1 MTRQADFF
9 RTKPS
14 RYEGAAAR
22 AHQDLRTQR
31 AGAVTDEVEVWLD
44 ADFLERTRVGTLSHD
59 RGTLRFV
66 YETAWLQNPQA
77 FALDPDLSL
86 GEGTYFPNAEA
97 GNFRVFADSAPDR
110 WGQTLMKRREA
121 LAAKDEGRRPTTLY
135 AWDFLLGVEDVS
147 RQGALR
153 YRRPGKEAFLAHD
166 TLTVPPVA
174 NLKELEVVA
183 REISAK
189 RIEDLTALRQW
200 LKVLVAPGASLGGA
214 RPKASFTETNGSL
227 WIAKFPAHDDTRDVG
242 AWEALAQR
250 LAARV
255 GIEVPQSELRRFSG
269 EYHTFCVRRF
279 DRSSDCRRFYASAM
293 ALLRRDQSEGTSYLD
308 LAEFVQSRG
317 AKDHIDSDLEQ
328 LFRRVA
334 FNVAIGNRD
343 DHLRNHGFL
352 LTPTGWRLAPAF
364 DLNPN
369 IDRADHVLNIDE
381 SDNRPSLATVIETAE
396 WYVESK
402 DRGRAIVAEVLNE
415 TRHWRRA
422 ALALR
427 IARAD
432 IELTATALAESDA
445 AHD

>member
-1 MTRQADFF
+1 MTRQADSF

-22 AHQDLRTQR
+22 VHPDLRTQR
-31 AGAVTDEVEVWLD
+31 AGAVTDDVEVWLD

-59 RGTLRFV
+59 RGTLRFA

-121 LAAKDEGRRPTTLY
+121 LAAKDEGRKPRTLY

-153 YRRPGKEAFLAHD
+153 YRRPGEEAFLAHD

-183 REISAK
+183 RAITAK
-189 RIEDLTALRQW
+189 RIDDLKALRQW

-214 RPKASFTETNGSL
+214 RPKASFTETDGSL

-242 AWEALAQR
+242 AWEALTQR

-255 GIEVPQSELRRFSG
+255 GIEVPAVGAAPLQRRVP
-269 EYHTFCVRRF
+269 Y
-279 DRSSDCRRFYASAM
+279 
-293 ALLRRDQSEGTSYLD
+293 LLRTAASIVRPTAGASTRPRWPCCARNQSEGTSYLD

-343 DHLRNHGFL
+343 DH
-352 LTPTGWRLAPAF
+352 
-364 DLNPN
+364 
-369 IDRADHVLNIDE
+369 
-381 SDNRPSLATVIETAE
+381 
-396 WYVESK
+396 
-402 DRGRAIVAEVLNE
+402 
-415 TRHWRRA
+415 
-422 ALALR
+422 
-427 IARAD
+427 
-432 IELTATALAESDA
+432 
-445 AHD
+445 